1 LIEGFWRGLP
11 NKYCLY
17 FSPHC
22 QKKKKNN
29 YESSLLWWLGFLVR
43 VLMEAMM
50 NTIFLFVF
58 FFNIFSVPWWMS
70 FAGKDD
76 E

>member
-1 LIEGFWRGLP
+1 MV
-11 NKYCLY
+11 
-17 FSPHC
+17 
-22 QKKKKNN
+22 
-29 YESSLLWWLGFLVR
+29 VR